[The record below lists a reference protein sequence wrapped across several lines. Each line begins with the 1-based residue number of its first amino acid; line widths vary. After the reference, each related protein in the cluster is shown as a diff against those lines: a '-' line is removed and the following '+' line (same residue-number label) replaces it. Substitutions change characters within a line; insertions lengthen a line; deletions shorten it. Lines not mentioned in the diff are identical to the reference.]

1 MSRVPMIEQRDQAAA
16 EQLETFDHIAASRG
30 KMIRPYA
37 AMIHRP
43 ELARAAAD
51 VGAIIRYRGLL
62 DDHDRELVI
71 VATAM
76 ERSCAFEWDSHAPLA
91 REAGVA
97 ETTLDEVQ
105 RGEAV
110 SNPSDALLVEFVRQA
125 CRNNRVDDHVFQEA
139 ETRLGLEG
147 VVELAAMI
155 GYYSMLAV
163 FMGACE
169 VC

>member
-1 MSRVPMIEQRDQAAA
+1 MARVPMIEQREQASP
-16 EQLETFDHIAASRG
+16 EQLDTFDHISASRG
-30 KMIRPYA
+30 KMIRPFA
-37 AMIHRP
+37 AMVHRP

-51 VGAIIRYRGLL
+51 VGAIIRYEGLL

-71 VATAM
+71 VSTAI
-76 ERSCAFEWDSHAPLA
+76 ERSCAFEWDSHEPLA

-97 ETTLDEVQ
+97 DITLGEVE
-105 RGEAV
+105 RGEPV
-110 SNPSDALLVEFVRQA
+110 SDSSDAILVEFVRQA
-125 CRNNRVDDHVFQEA
+125 CRSSRVDDEVFAAA